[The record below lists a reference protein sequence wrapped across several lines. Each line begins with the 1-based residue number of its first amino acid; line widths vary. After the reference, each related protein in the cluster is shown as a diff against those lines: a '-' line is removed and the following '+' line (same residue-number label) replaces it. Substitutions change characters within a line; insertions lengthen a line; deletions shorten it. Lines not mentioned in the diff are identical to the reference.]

1 MPRGSGDEIRRYGEL
16 SLFMAI
22 PISYN
27 VRNLILRKGLTLMT
41 ALGIALTVTT
51 AIFLMALVAGL
62 NRAFVSS
69 GNPLN
74 VLVLRKGSEAE
85 LSGGFDAALFP
96 TLKTLPGIA
105 KDSHGEPMVSGE
117 WVVVIVLPRKDGT
130 GEVNVTVR
138 GMMPDGLEMRQL
150 PGPKGHPGV
159 KLVAGRWFDTGQR
172 EVVVSQSIRDRFAHA
187 NIGDTMQFGKGSWKV
202 VGVFDAGG
210 SAYESEVWG
219 DVNQMAS
226 DFDRQGGFSSA
237 YLHATDPIAAEAL
250 KNRVSDDQRLKL
262 EGVIETDYYAKQ
274 TSSGAPIKVIGFVV
288 GFIMAIG
295 SIFAAMNTMYAAVA
309 YRGREIAT
317 LRVIGFS
324 RPAILTSFVLES
336 LLLALLGAIAGILLM
351 LPFNGMETGTSNAVT
366 FSEVVFAL
374 RITPQVAGYA
384 ILFALVMGLVGGLA
398 PAWHAARQNILNALR
413 S

>member
-1 MPRGSGDEIRRYGEL
+1 
-16 SLFMAI
+16 MAI

-27 VRNLILRKGLTLMT
+27 VRNLILRKGLTVMT
-41 ALGIALTVTT
+41 AMGIALTVTT
-51 AIFLMALVAGL
+51 AIFLMALIAGL

-74 VLVLRKGSEAE
+74 VMVLRKGSEAE
-85 LSGGFDAALFP
+85 LTGGFDRSLFP
-96 TLKTLPGIA
+96 ILTSLPGVA
-105 KDSHGEPMVSGE
+105 KGKNGEPLASGE
-117 WVVVIVLPRKDGT
+117 LVVVIVLPRKDGT

-138 GMMPDGLEMRQL
+138 GMMPAGLEMR
-150 PGPKGHPGV
+150 PGA
-159 KLVAGRWFDTGQR
+159 KLVEGRWFEPGQR
-172 EVVVSQSIRDRFAHA
+172 EVVVSKSIRSRFAHA
-187 NIGDTMQFGKGSWKV
+187 NIGDSMEFGKGSWKV

-210 SAYESEVWG
+210 SAYESEIWG
-219 DVNQMAS
+219 DVNQEAS
-226 DFDRQGGFSSA
+226 DFDRREGLSSA
-237 YLHATDPIAAEAL
+237 YLRATDPIAADAL

-262 EGVIETDYYAKQ
+262 EGFIETDYYAKQ
-274 TSSGAPIKVIGFVV
+274 TSSGTPIKIIGWVV
-288 GFIMAIG
+288 GIIMAVG

-336 LLLALLGAIAGILLM
+336 LLLALLGAVVGIVLM

-384 ILFALVMGLVGGLA
+384 LIFALIMGLVGGLA

-413 S
+413 G

>member
-1 MPRGSGDEIRRYGEL
+1 
-16 SLFMAI
+16 MAI

-27 VRNLILRKGLTLMT
+27 VRNLRLRKGLTVMT

-51 AIFLMALVAGL
+51 AIFLMALLAGL
-62 NRAFVSS
+62 HRAFVNS

-85 LSGGFDAALFP
+85 LSGGFDASLYP
-96 TLKTLPGIA
+96 TLRTLPGIA
-105 KDSHGEPMVSGE
+105 KDSHGEPMTSGE
-117 WVVVIVLPRKDGT
+117 WVVVIILPRKDGT

-150 PGPKGHPGV
+150 SGPDNHPGV
-159 KLVAGRWFDTGQR
+159 KLIAGEWFHTGQR
-172 EVVVSQSIRDRFAHA
+172 EVVVSKSIRDRFTHA
-187 NIGDTMQFGKGSWKV
+187 NIGETMEFGKGSWKV

-237 YLHATDPIAAEAL
+237 YLHATDPIAADAL

-262 EGVIETDYYAKQ
+262 EGMLETDYYAKQ
-274 TSSGAPIKVIGFVV
+274 TSSGAPIKVIGIVV
-288 GFIMAIG
+288 AFIMAIG

-324 RPAILTSFVLES
+324 RPSILTSFVLES
-336 LLLALLGAIAGILLM
+336 LLLALLGAAAGILLM
-351 LPFNGMETGTSNAVT
+351 LPFNGMQTGTSNAVT

-374 RITPQVAGYA
+374 RITPQVAMYA
-384 ILFALVMGLVGGLA
+384 IAFALIMGFVGGLA

-413 S
+413 G

>member
-1 MPRGSGDEIRRYGEL
+1 
-16 SLFMAI
+16 MAI
-22 PISYN
+22 PIRYN
-27 VRNLILRKGLTLMT
+27 IRNLRLRKGLTVMT

-62 NRAFVSS
+62 DRAFVSS
-69 GNPLN
+69 GSPLD
-74 VLVLRKGSEAE
+74 VLVLRKGSESE
-85 LSGGFDAALFP
+85 LTGGFDASLFP
-96 TLKTLPGIA
+96 ILKTLPGIA
-105 KDSHGEPMVSGE
+105 KDSHGEPMASAE
-117 WVVVIVLPRKDGT
+117 WNVVIVLPRKDGT

-150 PGPKGHPGV
+150 PGPDHRPRV
-159 KLVAGRWFDTGQR
+159 TLVEGRWFQTGQR
-172 EVVVSQSIRDRFAHA
+172 EVVVSKSIRERFAHA
-187 NIGDTMQFGKGSWKV
+187 NIGDSMEFGKGSWKV
-202 VGVFDAGG
+202 VGIFDAGG

-226 DFDRQGGFSSA
+226 DFDRQGGYSSA
-237 YLHATDPIAAEAL
+237 YLRATDPIAAEAL
-250 KNRVSDDQRLKL
+250 TRRVSDDQRLKL
-262 EGVIETDYYAKQ
+262 DGMLETDYYAKQ
-274 TSSGAPIKVIGFVV
+274 TRSGTPIKVIGWVV
-288 GFIMAIG
+288 GVIMAVG

-336 LLLALLGAIAGILLM
+336 LLLALLGAVVGILLM
-351 LPFNGMETGTSNAVT
+351 LPFNGMQTGTSNQVT

-374 RITPQVAGYA
+374 RITWVVAGYA
-384 ILFALVMGLVGGLA
+384 VLFALVMGFVGGLA